1 MRAARS
7 AETVR
12 GRKET
17 NPPTYYT
24 PKELRDILPQ
34 VGARLWKVPT
44 LKKAKDEKPVP
55 LRCQVIYVNTAH
67 LWYTVQFTTALGHTF
82 REAYKVPEKERKA

>member
-12 GRKET
+12 GRRET
-17 NPPTYYT
+17 TPPTCYT
-24 PKELRDILPQ
+24 PDEVRAMLPQ
-34 VGARLWKVPT
+34 VGAWMRKVPT
-44 LKKAKDEKPVP
+44 IKKAKDEKPVP

-67 LWYTVQFTTALGHTF
+67 LWYTVQFTTTLGHTF
-82 REAYKVPEKERKA
+82 REAYKVPEKERK

>member
-24 PKELRDILPQ
+24 QRELRDILPQ
-34 VGARLWKVPT
+34 VGDRLRKIPT

-55 LRCQVIYVNTAH
+55 LPCRVIYVNTAH
-67 LWYTVQFTTALGHTF
+67 LWYTVQFTTVLGHTF
-82 REAYKVPEKERKA
+82 REAYKVPEKERK